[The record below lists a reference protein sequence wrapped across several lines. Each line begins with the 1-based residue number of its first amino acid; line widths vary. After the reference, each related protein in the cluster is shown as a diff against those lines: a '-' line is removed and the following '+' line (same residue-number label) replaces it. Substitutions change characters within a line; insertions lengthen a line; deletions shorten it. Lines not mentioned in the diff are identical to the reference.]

1 MKARI
6 KIGEQEVMMEANAY
20 TPVIYRECF
29 PGRDIFRE
37 LIQIEELEEKSEIDM
52 GIYERLGYA
61 MSCANEKGVSFREW
75 MAGFEPMDLFMA
87 SAEIMDLWNGNA
99 VGLSEDEE
107 SKK

>member
-37 LIQIEELEEKSEIDM
+37 LIQIEELEEKM
-52 GIYERLGYA
+52 QNYYEEE
-61 MSCANEKGVSFREW
+61 S
-75 MAGFEPMDLFMA
+75 
-87 SAEIMDLWNGNA
+87 WNGIPVIGYNYIDAATVNA
-99 VGLSEDEE
+99 L
-107 SKK
+107 